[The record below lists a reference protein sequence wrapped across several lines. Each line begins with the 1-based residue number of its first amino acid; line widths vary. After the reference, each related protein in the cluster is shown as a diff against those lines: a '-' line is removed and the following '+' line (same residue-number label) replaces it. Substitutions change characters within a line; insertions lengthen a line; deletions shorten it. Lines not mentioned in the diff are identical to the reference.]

1 MSEPQTEYETDTD
14 PERSS
19 APWEAEPPD
28 ETGLA
33 HVWASDGDLVCSV
46 TDAPVFGESAWE
58 RARLVAATGTA
69 AQEAKEMGYDPVA
82 AVQALPNLLSSMERM
97 LGDVKSNDPAEPSAQ
112 RPTGGAIKSMEGALA
127 RAEGSRDE

>member
-58 RARLVAATGTA
+58 RARLIAAAGTA

-82 AVQALPNLLSSMERM
+82 VVEAVPQMLAYMEDFQKALSSLDRNFPGTFESE
-97 LGDVKSNDPAEPSAQ
+97 LNELCSFLNV
-112 RPTGGAIKSMEGALA
+112 LA
-127 RAEGSRDE
+127 RAEGSG

>member
-58 RARLVAATGTA
+58 RARLIAAAGTA

-82 AVQALPNLLSSMERM
+82 VVEAVPQMLAYMEDFQKALSSLDRNFPGTFESE
-97 LGDVKSNDPAEPSAQ
+97 LNELCSFLN
-112 RPTGGAIKSMEGALA
+112 ALA
-127 RAEGSRDE
+127 RAEGSDQ